1 MAKLKQGD
9 IVIVRAGGSRGL
21 KGKVLELLPGDK
33 VVVEGVNIRKK
44 MMRSKVDKKAKP
56 TMVERPY
63 PLHISNV
70 GVLDEKS
77 GKATRVG
84 YGVDKGKK
92 VRIAKKSGVTIS

>member
-33 VVVEGVNIRKK
+33 VVVEGVNLRKK
-44 MMRSKVDKKAKP
+44 MMRSKADKKAKP
-56 TMVERPY
+56 EMIERPY

-70 GVLDEKS
+70 GVLDAKS
-77 GKATRVG
+77 GQATRVG

-92 VRIAKKSGVTIS
+92 VRIAKKSGATI

>member
-9 IVIVRAGGSRGL
+9 MVLVRAGGSRGL

-33 VVVEGVNIRKK
+33 VVVEGVNLRKK
-44 MMRSKVDKKAKP
+44 MMRSKADKKAKP
-56 TMVERPY
+56 EVVERPY

-70 GVLDEKS
+70 GVLDVKS

-84 YGVDKGKK
+84 YSVEKGKK
-92 VRIAKKSGVTIS
+92 VRIAKKSGAVI